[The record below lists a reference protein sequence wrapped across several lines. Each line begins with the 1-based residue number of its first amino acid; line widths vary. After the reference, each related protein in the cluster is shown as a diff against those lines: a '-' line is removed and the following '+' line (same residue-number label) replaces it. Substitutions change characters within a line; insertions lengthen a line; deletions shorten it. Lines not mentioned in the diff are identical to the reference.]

1 MKVVH
6 KSKKIF
12 NGTYKGYF
20 TGCVV
25 SVEGVASFFLLRMK
39 VKRKSRWT
47 TFFVSRFS
55 VCSNVHFHLKKEQ
68 VRWVN
73 IHFRLSYQF
82 VNCLINI
89 IKSKRV
95 TMQCATCV

>member
-25 SVEGVASFFLLRMK
+25 SVEGVASFFA
-39 VKRKSRWT
+39 SDE
-47 TFFVSRFS
+47 S
-55 VCSNVHFHLKKEQ
+55 KKE
-68 VRWVN
+68 
-73 IHFRLSYQF
+73 I
-82 VNCLINI
+82 
-89 IKSKRV
+89 
-95 TMQCATCV
+95 